1 MVLGKTD
8 SPNTFGGELWKKAN
22 EKNPLDIPVFTTE
35 SSLTVKDGPFTSY
48 IAGEAVTR
56 GAIILAAG
64 TKAVTWA

>member
-48 IAGEAVTR
+48 IAGEAV
-56 GAIILAAG
+56 
-64 TKAVTWA
+64 VPN